1 MIENK
6 RLAGSAQ
13 VSVQNVQNPLARLA
27 QGTSNRGFS
36 TVFSTG
42 SADSRVLGSQTVTR
56 ERILIVEDEPDIA
69 EVLRYNLEKEGFRV
83 EIAGRGE
90 TGLETARHEPVP
102 DLILLDLMLPGMDGL
117 EVMRALKRETTTA
130 RVPIVMI
137 TARGE
142 EVDRIVGLELGADD
156 YVSKPFSP
164 REVVLRVKAVLRRR
178 QPEAEVPSGERLEV
192 GEILLDIAGHR
203 LWVAGEE
210 VPLTATE
217 FRLLRLLIERGGRVQ
232 TRGQLLSD
240 VWGYAE
246 DIDSR
251 TVDTHIRRLRRKL
264 GPEAERIETV
274 IGVGYRL
281 RPEDAEVIPGS
292 GPRPPS

>member
-1 MIENK
+1 M
-6 RLAGSAQ
+6 LGF
-13 VSVQNVQNPLARLA
+13 VQMA
-27 QGTSNRGFS
+27 
-36 TVFSTG
+36 
-42 SADSRVLGSQTVTR
+42 R
-56 ERILIVEDEPDIA
+56 ERILVIEDEPDIA
-69 EVLRYNLEKEGFRV
+69 EVLQYNLEKEGFQVATAR
-83 EIAGRGE
+83 RGDS
-90 TGLETARHEPVP
+90 GLEAVRRDAP
-102 DLILLDLMLPGMDGL
+102 DLIVLDLMLPGIDGL
-117 EVMRALKRETTTA
+117 ELTRTLKRETQTS
-130 RVPIVMI
+130 RLPIVML

-156 YVSKPFSP
+156 YISKPFSP

-178 QPEAEVPSGERLEV
+178 QTEEAPPSDLLEH
-192 GEILLDIAGHR
+192 GGIQLDISGHR
-203 LWVAGEE
+203 LRVRNRE

-217 FRLLRLLIERGGRVQ
+217 FRLLRLLMERSGRVQ

-264 GPEAERIETV
+264 GTEADRIETV

-281 RPEDAEVIPGS
+281 RP
-292 GPRPPS
+292 